1 MADRAEN
8 AAHAERAP
16 HAAQDQENGAEQRRA
31 GGIAGLAKR
40 VIAWALR
47 LRLVRAYLLYA
58 EHRGAMLADSITYRA
73 LFSVFAAVLLGFSL
87 AALWLGGNPDAMRAL
102 VDALE
107 SFLPGLTEVVDPSKI
122 EAPAGF
128 TIVGIVSLL
137 GLIGAAI
144 GAITSLRTALRVLAD
159 EVHEDGFFLW
169 VVLRNLLVGIVFGGL
184 LVVAAVLS
192 VAATVGVDAV
202 TSWLG
207 VADSEVSAWLTRVLG
222 VVVVLAIDTVAVVV
236 VFRLLSGVRAPAR
249 ALWVGG
255 LFGGVGLTVL
265 QELSGLFVRGAA
277 SNPLLASFAV
287 LIALLLWFNLSA
299 QVILIASSYII
310 TATHESHDRVRVKYG
325 ASTLAQRRRQRA
337 EDALQVATREL
348 REAREAER
356 EEREAQSGRADQP
369 AVPGAT
375 RDPHPAADRDHDSD
389 AAPASPP
396 SR

>member
-1 MADRAEN
+1 MAKQAEE
-8 AAHAERAP
+8 HST
-16 HAAQDQENGAEQRRA
+16 EQGRA

-47 LRLVRAYLLYA
+47 LRIVRAYLLYA

-122 EAPAGF
+122 DAPAGF

-192 VAATVGVDAV
+192 MVASAGIETAA
-202 TSWLG
+202 SWLG
-207 VADSEVSAWLTRVLG
+207 FSESSAAAETLTRVVG
-222 VVVVLAIDTVAVVV
+222 IVLVLVIDTLAVVV

-277 SNPLLASFAV
+277 SNPLLASFAA

-356 EEREAQSGRADQP
+356 AERGEPARDADP
-369 AVPGAT
+369 AA
-375 RDPHPAADRDHDSD
+375 AADRDRDPESGAD
-389 AAPASPP
+389 SPP
-396 SR
+396 LR